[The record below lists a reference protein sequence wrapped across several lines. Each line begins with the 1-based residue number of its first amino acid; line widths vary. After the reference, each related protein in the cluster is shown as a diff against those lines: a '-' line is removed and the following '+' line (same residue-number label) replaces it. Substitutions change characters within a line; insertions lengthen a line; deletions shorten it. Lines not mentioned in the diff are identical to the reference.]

1 MTSGG
6 FLGLDPELVGQMAT
20 RFDSEAQNIQ
30 NLISQMNSVVSSNI
44 PANWKGT
51 DAQQFQ
57 GEWESTLVP
66 QLRNVEQALRLAS
79 TTARRNIQAQQST
92 SSQV

>member
-44 PANWKGT
+44 PSNWKGA
-51 DAQQFQ
+51 DAQRF
-57 GEWESTLVP
+57 ESDWQTTLSP
-66 QLRNVEQALRLAS
+66 ALRNVENALQNAAQR
-79 TTARRNIQAQQST
+79 ARQDIQEQQST
-92 SSQV
+92 SR